1 MTSREDFPGTD
12 EWYEAR
18 GMSKPDKK
26 KPAALKKEP
35 ITAYTESDVRRI
47 VNKLDDMVVELAQ
60 ELNMTTRTVYHI
72 IRVNLHNNHQ

>member
-18 GMSKPDKK
+18 GMQKPSKNKV
-26 KPAALKKEP
+26 KPEP
-35 ITAYTESDVRRI
+35 ITAHTESDVRRI
-47 VNKLDDMVVELAQ
+47 TNKLDDMVVELAH

-72 IRVNLHNNHQ
+72 IRVNLHKDEYK